1 MLSYSDVVYYICH
14 EYLNASQAMVVQK
27 VMKSRKIQL
36 FCGQSKLFHF
46 DKIQNL
52 FDFHI
57 LPKKC
62 ILDICNSRKVLQSLK
77 IENKF
82 NKKKCCPKQIFL
94 YHFHVQKDSESDDC
108 WQPLD
113 TKIVLHNF

>member
-1 MLSYSDVVYYICH
+1 M
-14 EYLNASQAMVVQK
+14 QAKLWWFKRLWK
-27 VMKSRKIQL
+27 VEKSNYFVAFSI
-36 FCGQSKLFHF
+36 
-46 DKIQNL
+46 DKSQNL

-57 LPKKC
+57 LPQKC

-113 TKIVLHNF
+113 TKIVLYNFW

>member
-27 VMKSRKIQL
+27 VKKSRKIQS

-46 DKIQNL
+46 YKSQNL

-57 LPKKC
+57 LPQKC
-62 ILDICNSRKVLQSLK
+62 ILHICNSRKVLQSLK

-82 NKKKCCPKQIFL
+82 NNKKCCPEQMFL
-94 YHFHVQKDSESDDC
+94 FSVYFLLFPYPK
-108 WQPLD
+108 
-113 TKIVLHNF
+113 NFSQFFSSLWKK